1 MGCFAGPHDDLAR
14 LLKVDDQVDF
24 DSLHHA
30 VIWVR
35 TSPSTQYDPHQKH
48 FLSDQGSDDKWA
60 SVLERTAGA
69 TNVKVIPKDV
79 AGIPSLRVTA
89 TIGARMAR
97 MFYLGVGSPAI
108 LISYQAAG
116 NGTPADETDWQHFLD
131 AIASAK

>member
-1 MGCFAGPHDDLAR
+1 MVIFSDLACKKLVPLALKFSLPLVFEIRQAGHMGCFAGPHDDLAR

-35 TSPSTQYDPHQKH
+35 TSPSTQYDPYKKH

-79 AGIPSLRVTA
+79 AGIPSR
-89 TIGARMAR
+89 RR
-97 MFYLGVGSPAI
+97 S
-108 LISYQAAG
+108 
-116 NGTPADETDWQHFLD
+116 
-131 AIASAK
+131 